1 MSYAALEGNVQVMR
15 YLLDRGGDPAM
26 PDERGSTPLHHAALR
41 GALSLTNSVFCS
53 LCILCRGSGL
63 IYMDLY
69 CLCCASRTL

>member
-26 PDERGSTPLHHAALR
+26 PDERGSTALHHAALR
-41 GALSLTNSVFCS
+41 GALSLLGFRLHTNSVSCS
-53 LCILCRGSGL
+53 GM

-69 CLCCASRTL
+69 YLYGASRTL